1 MFFSLTSLLWDDVVR
16 VATTLFLIMDPLGN
30 APVFNAL
37 LRDYPPRQR
46 ARVIAREL
54 LIALAIL
61 LLFLFAGTTILGFLG
76 LTQPSLNIAGG
87 VLLFLIS
94 LRMLFPTAQGGEDER
109 IEDPFIV
116 PLAMPLVAG
125 PSALA
130 VLILLGSSQ
139 PERMG
144 EWSLALLLAWLVVTV
159 ILVLSPYLMRLLG
172 ERGMRALAR
181 LMGMLLVLLAVQ
193 MLLNG
198 ISQYVTQQLA
208 IGAG

>member
-1 MFFSLTSLLWDDVVR
+1 MNFSLGGLVWDDVVR

-46 ARVIAREL
+46 THVIAREL
-54 LIALAIL
+54 LIALGIL
-61 LLFLFAGTTILGFLG
+61 LLFLLSGTTVLGFLG

-94 LRMLFPTAQGGEDER
+94 LRMLFPSVRAGEDER
-109 IEDPFIV
+109 TEDPFIV

-159 ILVLSPYLMRLLG
+159 ILVLSPYLMRLFG
-172 ERGMRALAR
+172 ERGMQALAR
-181 LMGMLLVLLAVQ
+181 LMGMLLVLVAIQ

-198 ISQYVTQQLA
+198 VSQYVAEQLLA
-208 IGAG
+208 GAG

>member
-1 MFFSLTSLLWDDVVR
+1 MTQGPLVWKDVLQ

-37 LRDYPPRQR
+37 LREYPPHQR
-46 ARVIAREL
+46 ARIIAREL

-61 LLFLFAGTTILGFLG
+61 ATFLFAGSTILAFLG

-94 LRMLFPTAQGGEDER
+94 LRMIFPGAQAGENEQ

-130 VLILLGSSQ
+130 VLILMGSSQ

-144 EWSLALLLAWLVVTV
+144 EWGVALVLAWLVVTV

-172 ERGMRALAR
+172 ARGMRALAR
-181 LMGMLLVLLAVQ
+181 LMGMLLVLLSIQ

-198 ISQYVTQQLA
+198 ISQYVTQLLS
-208 IGAG
+208 

>member
-1 MFFSLTSLLWDDVVR
+1 VGTLHWDDIVR

-37 LRDYPPRQR
+37 LRDHPPGVR
-46 ARVIAREL
+46 ARIIAREL

-61 LLFLFAGTTILGFLG
+61 GTFLLAGESILGFLG
-76 LTQPSLNIAGG
+76 LSQPSLNIAGG

-94 LRMLFPTAQGGEDER
+94 LRMLFPANAREEEQVD
-109 IEDPFIV
+109 DPFIV

-130 VLILLGSSQ
+130 VLILLSSSE
-139 PERMG
+139 PNRLD
-144 EWSLALLLAWLVVTV
+144 EWSVALFLAWLLVTA
-159 ILVLSPYLMRLLG
+159 ILVLSPYLLRLLG
-172 ERGMRALAR
+172 ERGMRAMAR

-193 MLLNG
+193 MLLDG
-198 ISQYVTQQLA
+198 IRQYVLLLH
-208 IGAG
+208 G

>member
-1 MFFSLTSLLWDDVVR
+1 MDIATPLIWDDVVR
-16 VATTLFLIMDPLGN
+16 AATTLFLIMDPIGN
-30 APVFNAL
+30 TPVFNAL
-37 LRDYPPRQR
+37 LSKHPPRLR
-46 ARVIAREL
+46 ARIIAREL
-54 LIALAIL
+54 IIALAIL
-61 LLFLFAGTTILGFLG
+61 LVFLYAGTTILGFLG

-94 LRMLFPTAQGGEDER
+94 LRMLFPGAQAGEDEQ

-144 EWSLALLLAWLVVTV
+144 EWSLALLIAWLIVTV
-159 ILVLSPYLMRLLG
+159 ILVLSPFLMRLLG
-172 ERGMRALAR
+172 VRGMRAMAR

-193 MLLNG
+193 MLLDG
-198 ISQYVTQQLA
+198 ISQYVALQLR
-208 IGAG
+208 

>member
-1 MFFSLTSLLWDDVVR
+1 MSALVWEDVFR
-16 VATTLFLIMDPLGN
+16 VAITLFLIMDPIGN
-30 APVFNAL
+30 TPVFNAL
-37 LRDYPPRQR
+37 LGKHLPRDR
-46 ARVIAREL
+46 ARIIAREL

-61 LLFLFAGTTILGFLG
+61 LTFLFAGTTILGFLG

-94 LRMLFPTAQGGEDER
+94 LRMLFPVAQAGEDEQ

-139 PERMG
+139 PERMT

-159 ILVLSPYLMRLLG
+159 ILVVSPYLMRILG
-172 ERGMRALAR
+172 ERGMRAMAR

-193 MLLNG
+193 MLLDG
-198 ISQYVTQQLA
+198 ISQYVALQLK
-208 IGAG
+208 